1 LVLNMGAAMHAMRDG
16 DRLMGWG
23 VRIARSSWLV
33 VLVGVLLPS
42 PLLAAETDKPAKGKK
57 PAVSPALR
65 KIAEGYLSNR
75 GAFKSFRCE
84 FSYRVGSAPNLARA
98 LKNGPTVNVL
108 SSWCK
113 WLIAGRNIC
122 YSREIDEEAKA
133 ALERSKA
140 NPRPHNIK
148 GQKGFIAA
156 IPLSA
161 RGYLT
166 DGRRAISYD
175 PDFVAN
181 LMGPKR
187 IVELIDDLSPDA
199 TPWALG
205 GLGRTMTTNPGRWI
219 LDGKLGAWRFVGA
232 EEVEGGK
239 RLLVECKRSSARLTY
254 YFDPA
259 RGFLPVRRIYRLN
272 DGRESHTAMTEVRKC
287 LDGRWF
293 PARVVKVDM
302 RAGGEVWRVQ
312 EIKLSKLDAE
322 AKVKPEEISLVL
334 RRGIQ
339 VVHVDDLR
347 TAFRLQVAERIG
359 VGDLEALHVR
369 CNEARGRR

>member
-1 LVLNMGAAMHAMRDG
+1 MHTMRDR

-23 VRIARSSWLV
+23 VRIARASWFVFLA
-33 VLVGVLLPS
+33 GVLLPT
-42 PLLAAETDKPAKGKK
+42 PLIAAEADKPAKAEK
-57 PAVSPALR
+57 PAVSPELR
-65 KIAEGYLSNR
+65 KIAEGYLTNR

-84 FSYRVGSAPNLARA
+84 FSYRVGSAPNRANA

-108 SSWCK
+108 SSSCK
-113 WLIAGRNIC
+113 WLIDGKNIC
-122 YSREIDEEAKA
+122 YTREIDEEAKA
-133 ALERSKA
+133 ALEKSKA
-140 NPRPHNIK
+140 NPRPHNVK

-161 RGYLT
+161 RGFLT

-199 TPWALG
+199 TPWAMG
-205 GLGRTMTTNPGRWI
+205 GLGKTMRENPGRWM
-219 LDGKLGAWRFVGA
+219 LDGELGAWRLVGA

-239 RLLVECKRSSARLTY
+239 RLLVECKRASARLTY

-302 RAGGEVWRVQ
+302 RAGGEVWRVK
-312 EIKLSKLDAE
+312 EVKLSKLEAGAE
-322 AKVKPEEISLVL
+322 VRPEEMSLVL

-347 TAFRLQVAERIG
+347 TAFRLQVAERVG
-359 VGDLEALHVR
+359 VEDLEALHAR
-369 CNEARGRR
+369 CHPARVGR